1 VPFLTDLSSRRV
13 EIAGLARRAN
23 GLWMSQLARN
33 VTDATEG
40 FLLGKRYL
48 IHARDPLF
56 TGEFLETLATSGVQ
70 SVKLPPRAHQI

>member
-1 VPFLTDLSSRRV
+1 
-13 EIAGLARRAN
+13 
-23 GLWMSQLARN
+23 MSQLARN